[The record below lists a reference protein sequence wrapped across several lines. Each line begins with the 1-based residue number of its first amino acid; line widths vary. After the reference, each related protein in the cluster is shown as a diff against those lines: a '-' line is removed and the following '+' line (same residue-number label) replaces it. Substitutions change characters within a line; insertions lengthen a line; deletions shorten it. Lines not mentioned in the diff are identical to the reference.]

1 MTTMPLMGRAA
12 TAVPEGHAVQ
22 SDSSGFRELYDAELG
37 RVVGYCFQLTRD
49 RDLSQDLAQEAFAR
63 LFSRWIGV
71 REPKPYL
78 FHIATN
84 LVRSAWRAQAR
95 EREAWDGSRVPQPAD
110 AHDLSVRDAVT
121 RLPERYR
128 EVVLLHYY
136 ADLTV
141 PHVARAMRRP
151 EGSVKRLLSE
161 ARRLLADSL
170 EDSRA

>member
-1 MTTMPLMGRAA
+1 MTTMPLARAV
-12 TAVPEGHAVQ
+12 TAVPEGYAVQ
-22 SDSSGFRELYDAELG
+22 GDSSGFRELYDAEFG
-37 RVVGYCFQLTRD
+37 RLVGYCFQLTRD

-71 REPKPYL
+71 REHKPYL

-84 LVRSAWRAQAR
+84 LVRAAWRAQSR
-95 EREAWDGSRVPQPAD
+95 EREAWDEARVPQPAQ
-110 AHDLSVRDAVT
+110 AHELSVRDAVA

-141 PHVARAMRRP
+141 PLVARAVRRP
-151 EGSVKRLLSE
+151 EGSVKRQLSE
-161 ARRLLADSL
+161 ARRLLAESL